1 MQFLWNVK
9 CLTKY
14 LYDTLTKKKN
24 PKRLTPSGFSLE
36 TLLQIKT
43 VVSVKNFLNKNFRL
57 AIKGLVQNC

>member
-14 LYDTLTKKKN
+14 LYDTLTKKP

-43 VVSVKNFLNKNFRL
+43 VVSVENFLNKNFRL

>member
-1 MQFLWNVK
+1 MK
-9 CLTKY
+9 CEMPDLIPVWHV
-14 LYDTLTKKKN
+14 DKKT

-43 VVSVKNFLNKNFRL
+43 VVSVENFLNKNFRL

>member
-1 MQFLWNVK
+1 MTHWQ
-9 CLTKY
+9 
-14 LYDTLTKKKN
+14 KKT

>member
-14 LYDTLTKKKN
+14 LYDTLTKKT